1 MAHQQE
7 LPDIPIKY
15 IPYEALYE
23 IATVFDSPS
32 VDGQRT
38 LEGLAEK
45 IYELSGYKIKVDH
58 IKVRV
63 CVFTNFQMEKIHVI
77 PQEIFII

>member
-15 IPYEALYE
+15 IPYEALHE
-23 IATVFDSPS
+23 IALVFDSPS

-63 CVFTNFQMEKIHVI
+63 CVYKLSYGKIHVI